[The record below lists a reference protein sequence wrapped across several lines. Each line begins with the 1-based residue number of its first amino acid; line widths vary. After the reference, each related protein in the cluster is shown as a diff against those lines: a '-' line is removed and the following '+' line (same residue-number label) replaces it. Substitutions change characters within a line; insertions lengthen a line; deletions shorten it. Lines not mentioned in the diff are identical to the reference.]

1 VKSSPSKSPDLS
13 NGPGWLRIEIDTG
26 ALRSNMA
33 VFRRL
38 VPADSRLMAVVKA
51 EGYGHGLTLSAREF
65 LAGGADMLGVHSV
78 GEAAALRD
86 AGIDDPVLVLGPL
99 NEAGAVLAAELG
111 AEVTVGSLYAAAAV
125 AAAAAA
131 ATAERP
137 LRVHVKVETGVNRQG
152 IVEEEVGPLLDML
165 SEHPGVDIVGLSS
178 HFADIEDT
186 TDHGFAHRQKERYEA
201 FSRLFA
207 ARGLDSICRHMSCSA
222 STILWEDSCRDM
234 VRVGISAYGIWP
246 SRETLVSSRAA
257 GRAEIDLRPA
267 MAWKTGVAQ
276 VRRVPAGQ
284 TVGYGRSWKAPADSR
299 VAVLPV
305 GYSDGYPRA
314 LSGRSHVL
322 IGGHRAPVRGRI
334 CMNLCMVDVSH
345 VPDVAPGD
353 EVVLLGTQG
362 QESVSA
368 EMIAEWLGTIAYEVL
383 TLPGRT
389 WSRIPL

>member
-1 VKSSPSKSPDLS
+1 MKSSPSKSPDPS
-13 NGPGWLRIEIDTG
+13 NGSGWLRIEVDAG

-51 EGYGHGLTLSAREF
+51 EGYGHGLALSAREF

-86 AGIDDPVLVLGPL
+86 AGIDAPVLVLGPL

-125 AAAAAA
+125 EAA

-165 SEHPGVDIVGLSS
+165 GEHPGVDIVGLSS

-201 FSRLFA
+201 FARLFA

-267 MAWKTGVAQ
+267 MAWKTCVAQ

-322 IGGHRAPVRGRI
+322 IGGCRAPVRGRI

-383 TLPGRT
+383 TLPGRS